1 VTTGSNRDRLLERH
15 LRRAFRSGAAAP
27 VTDAC
32 LDAERLAA
40 WIDGGLD
47 SRGAEAIE
55 RHVSSCAR
63 CQALVGVM
71 ARTEPLEPVQTAW
84 WRRWPAWAI
93 PLTAGAAAAL
103 VWMAGPGERV
113 ARQPDKRAAAPVA
126 IAQAPAEVALA
137 PPAAAQGG
145 RAAAPVGAAPEATV
159 RPPAS
164 ASAQLGA
171 GEKSEAAA
179 SAASPLERRTDV
191 DAPGADRAAARLA
204 SRAEPAAVP
213 PPSQAQALGRI
224 EAAEAPAIEIPSP
237 DAGVRWRLTAA
248 GVDRTTDGGASWE
261 ALATGESARLVAG
274 SAPSPDVCWLVG
286 RGGTV
291 LLATDGRTWR
301 RVPFPEPVDLVGVQ
315 SADARTAVVT
325 AADGRVFRTNDAG
338 ATWAPQ

>member
-15 LRRAFRSGAAAP
+15 LSRALRSGADAP

-32 LDAERLAA
+32 LDAEMLAA
-40 WIDGGLD
+40 WVDGGLD
-47 SRGAEAIE
+47 SREAEAIE
-55 RHVSSCAR
+55 RHASSCAR

-71 ARTEPLEPVQTAW
+71 ARTEPLEPVQAAW
-84 WRRWPAWAI
+84 WRRWPAWVV

-103 VWMAGPGERV
+103 LWMVVPAERTVPPADTV
-113 ARQPDKRAAAPVA
+113 ATVA
-126 IAQAPAEVALA
+126 EPRELQQAPARQEAAGARDQMARAEPVAK
-137 PPAAAQGG
+137 PAAPI
-145 RAAAPVGAAPEATV
+145 AP
-159 RPPAS
+159 
-164 ASAQLGA
+164 
-171 GEKSEAAA
+171 KSEAAA

-191 DAPGADRAAARLA
+191 DAPGAERAAARLA

-248 GVDRTTDGGASWE
+248 GVERTTDGGASWE

-274 SAPSPDVCWLVG
+274 SAPSPGVCWLVG

-338 ATWAPQ
+338 ATWTPQ